1 MRVKYP
7 RTCHLP
13 FSPGVS
19 SDDKVLKDLSQFAD
33 QEVVV
38 TVKMDGENSTLYSD
52 GFHARSID
60 SRHHISRDWLAQYHA
75 SIAHN
80 IPEGW
85 RVCGENL
92 YARHSIAYTHLP
104 SYFLGFSIWDDT
116 NTALSWDD
124 TLLYFAA
131 LDIRPV
137 ETIWRGQFDELI
149 LKSIAARIDTNSQEG
164 FVVRTAN
171 SFHYSE
177 FKHRVAK
184 WVRPKHVN
192 TSSHWMHATVVPN
205 TLHSN
210 S

>member
-7 RTCHLP
+7 RTYHLP

-19 SDDKVLKDLSQFAD
+19 SDDKVLKDLNCFAA

-38 TVKMDGENSTLYSD
+38 TVKMDGENTTLYSD

-60 SRHHISRDWLAQYHA
+60 SRHHSSRDWLAQFHA

-80 IPEGW
+80 IPKGW

-92 YARHSIAYTHLP
+92 YARHSIAYTSLP

-116 NTALSWDD
+116 NTSLSWDD
-124 TLLYFAA
+124 SITYFELLGITPVDTLY
-131 LDIRPV
+131 
-137 ETIWRGQFDELI
+137 RGTFDEAV
-149 LKSIAARIDTNSQEG
+149 LKTLAKTIDTQSQEG
-164 FVVRTAN
+164 FVVRTVN

-192 TSSHWMHATVVPN
+192 TSSHWMHAAVVPN
-205 TLHSN
+205 TLK
-210 S
+210 

>member
-7 RTCHLP
+7 RTYHLP

-19 SDDKVLKDLSQFAD
+19 SDDKVLKDLNCFAA

-60 SRHHISRDWLAQYHA
+60 SRHHSSRDWLAQFHA

-80 IPEGW
+80 IPKGW

-92 YARHSIAYTHLP
+92 YARHSIAYTSLP

-124 TLLYFAA
+124 SITYFELLGITPVDTLY
-131 LDIRPV
+131 
-137 ETIWRGQFDELI
+137 RGTFDEAV
-149 LKSIAARIDTNSQEG
+149 LKTLAKTIDTQSQEG
-164 FVVRTAN
+164 FVVRTVN

-192 TSSHWMHATVVPN
+192 TSSHWMHTTVVPN
-205 TLHSN
+205 TLK
-210 S
+210 

>member
-7 RTCHLP
+7 RTHHLP

-19 SDDKVLKDLSQFAD
+19 SDDRVLKDLSQIAD

-60 SRHHISRDWLAQYHA
+60 SRHHSSRDWLANFHA
-75 SIAHN
+75 RIAHN
-80 IPEGW
+80 IPPGW

-92 YARHSIAYTHLP
+92 YARHSIAYSHLTL
-104 SYFLGFSIWDDT
+104 YFLGFSIWDDS
-116 NTALSWDD
+116 NTALAWDD
-124 TLLYFAA
+124 PLLYFEA
-131 LDIRPV
+131 LDIEPV
-137 ETIWRGQFDELI
+137 ETVYRGLFSETVLQ
-149 LKSIAARIDTNSQEG
+149 SIAAQLDTTTQEG
-164 FVVRTAN
+164 FVVRIAN

-184 WVRPKHVN
+184 WVRPKHVS
-192 TSSHWMHATVVPN
+192 TSSHWMHTSVVPN
-205 TLHSN
+205 TLK
-210 S
+210 